1 MPGVGA
7 IKGSHVGPNIEL
19 KEVILDMDPCSIED
33 AVNDGGKGHNGQ
45 AAIGSEGLQGKR
57 LPLVTP
63 V

>member
-45 AAIGSEGLQGKR
+45 AAIGRQVLQ
-57 LPLVTP
+57 
-63 V
+63 